1 MTTRAIKGDRTFE
14 SVCRREVTT
23 VSVGAPEASRRR
35 HASPWIESCTCGEGR
50 GGGCAVVSTCMHQPV
65 EDRELHLLVDER
77 ALGHSIEALKG
88 N

>member
-1 MTTRAIKGDRTFE
+1 MAIRIAIKGDRTFE

-50 GGGCAVVSTCMHQPV
+50 RGGGAVVSTCMHQPV
-65 EDRELHLLVDER
+65 EDRELHLLLSR
-77 ALGHSIEALKG
+77 
-88 N
+88 